1 MESLVLAGM
10 VLFLIVLIMGKE
22 YLNSRSFRKQ
32 NLEKIYQSYGTL
44 SERKYKAGEIEH
56 IQKYY
61 LRHPEE
67 GQIDDITWNDLNMD
81 DI

>member
-61 LRHPEE
+61 LLQCCRRRISVLQAAHAIL
-67 GQIDDITWNDLNMD
+67 QSA
-81 DI
+81 